1 MHEATA
7 TQRGI
12 SSMDATKGAG
22 ALDGKRYLE
31 SLRDGREVW
40 YRGKRV
46 DDVTRFPEFAE
57 MAKSIARIYD
67 MQCAPETRDAMTYE
81 QDNGL
86 RASYSYFLPTEPEHL
101 LLRRRNTEV
110 WVREVFGMC
119 GRLPDFCASMVIGY
133 YDIRHELAKLSP
145 DLAKNT
151 ERLKGRQTAPVK
163 MSLSKL
169 NFRKDTSSGS
179 ASSNKRRSG
188 KKK

>member
-46 DDVTRFPEFAE
+46 DDVTTYPEFAE

-101 LLRRRNTEV
+101 PVSYTHLT
-110 WVREVFGMC
+110 
-119 GRLPDFCASMVIGY
+119 LPTTPYV
-133 YDIRHELAKLSP
+133 
-145 DLAKNT
+145 
-151 ERLKGRQTAPVK
+151 
-163 MSLSKL
+163 
-169 NFRKDTSSGS
+169 
-179 ASSNKRRSG
+179 
-188 KKK
+188 

>member
-57 MAKSIARIYD
+57 MAKSIARIY
-67 MQCAPETRDAMTYE
+67 EI
-81 QDNGL
+81 G
-86 RASYSYFLPTEPEHL
+86 RASC
-101 LLRRRNTEV
+101 
-110 WVREVFGMC
+110 REKC
-119 GRLPDFCASMVIGY
+119 RS
-133 YDIRHELAKLSP
+133 RLSP
-145 DLAKNT
+145 YH
-151 ERLKGRQTAPVK
+151 
-163 MSLSKL
+163 
-169 NFRKDTSSGS
+169 
-179 ASSNKRRSG
+179 
-188 KKK
+188 